1 MTMRNSKNQKP
12 RSQSRPLETT
22 ILDLMDTIFAR
33 WFRGPSWD
41 CWRVLLAVLFGLHDR
56 IDAHGIEIYRAATGR
71 DQLPTQPIKRL
82 DLIVGRRGGKS
93 LIAAFIALFVAFFVD
108 HSAYLQPGERAVVSL
123 MAADKVQAGI
133 LLRYIKG
140 FVKSIPALRALV
152 VRELRE
158 GLELANG
165 VSIEV
170 RSASFK
176 MGARGFSLC
185 LAVNDEVA
193 FWESDETSA
202 EPDVAIIGSQRP
214 SLATIP
220 TSIQLNVSSPH
231 SRRGHLWN
239 SYQQNWGKDV
249 PGILVWK
256 AASRRLPDSPGVE
269 MNSSLDIETVRA
281 AYEQD
286 ASAAAADFGAE
297 FRTDLES
304 VFSREA
310 IAACVIA
317 GRFELPPSKTI
328 QYFAFADPSGGS
340 SDSFTLAISHVDAVT
355 NRVILDLV
363 RERRAKFSPD
373 EVVKEFAAVLKS
385 YACDRVTGDRY
396 AAEWPVERFL
406 AHGIC
411 YVPSSM
417 TKSELYLAALPLV
430 NSGRCELLDSPRL
443 TAQFI
448 ALERRTSRG
457 GRDSVDHP
465 PSGHDDVANAVAGAL
480 VAVPLAVR
488 EPWSEVLQFGQQR
501 EDGPERLWTKVN

>member
-1 MTMRNSKNQKP
+1 MPNPNRQNP
-12 RSQSRPLETT
+12 PLETD
-22 ILDLMDTIFAR
+22 ILALMDSVFAS

-41 CWRVLLAVLFGLHDR
+41 AWRVLLAVLFGLHSR

-71 DQLPTQPIKRL
+71 DQLPTERIKRL

-93 LIAAFIALFVAFFVD
+93 LIAAFIAMFVAFFVD
-108 HSAYLQPGERAVVSL
+108 HSAYLQPGERATVSL
-123 MAADKVQAGI
+123 TAADKVQAGI

-140 FVKSIPALRALV
+140 FIKAIPALRALV

-158 GLELANG
+158 GLELSNS

-202 EPDVAIIGSQRP
+202 EPDTAIIASQRP

-239 SYQQNWGKDV
+239 SYQQNWGKDT

-256 AASRRLPDSPGVE
+256 AASRRLPENPGVE

-286 ASAAAADFGAE
+286 ASAASADFGAE

-310 IAACVIA
+310 IAACVVA
-317 GRFELPPSKTI
+317 GRLELPPSKTI
-328 QYFAFADPSGGS
+328 QYFGFADPSGGS
-340 SDSFTLAISHVDAVT
+340 SDSFTLAISHIDADT
-355 NRVILDLV
+355 GHVILDCV

-373 EVVKEFAAVLKS
+373 EVVQEFSAVLKS
-385 YACDRVTGDRY
+385 YAITRVTGDRY
-396 AAEWPVERFL
+396 ASQWPVERFRV
-406 AHGIC
+406 HGIE
-411 YVPSSM
+411 YVTSEM

-430 NSGRCELLDSPRL
+430 NSGRCQLLDVPRL
-443 TAQFI
+443 VAQLI

-457 GRDSVDHP
+457 GRDSVDHSP
-465 PSGHDDVANAVAGAL
+465 GAHDDLSNAVAGAL
-480 VAVPLAVR
+480 VAVPLAGR
-488 EPWSEVLQFGQQR
+488 QPWSAFVRFGEQR
-501 EDGPERLWTKVN
+501 EDGDERSWRPLN

>member
-1 MTMRNSKNQKP
+1 MMTMSNSKNPKP
-12 RSQSRPLETT
+12 KSPLETT

-56 IDAHGIEIYRAATGR
+56 IDAHGIEIYRQCTGR
-71 DQLPTQPIKRL
+71 DQLPTERIKRL

-93 LIAAFIALFVAFFVD
+93 LIAAFVALFVAFFVD
-108 HSAYLQPGERAVVSL
+108 HTAYLQPGERAVVSL

-140 FVKSIPALRALV
+140 FVKSIAALRALV

-158 GLELANG
+158 GLELSNG

-176 MGARGFSLC
+176 MGARGFSLA
-185 LAVNDEVA
+185 LAINDEVC

-214 SLATIP
+214 ALATIP
-220 TSIQLNVSSPH
+220 SAIQLNISSPH

-239 SYQQNWGKDV
+239 SYQQNWGKDT

-281 AYEQD
+281 AYEAD
-286 ASAAAADFGAE
+286 SAAASADFAAE
-297 FRTDLES
+297 FRVDLES
-304 VFSREA
+304 IFSREA

-317 GRFELPPSKTI
+317 GRFELPPSKTL
-328 QYFAFADPSGGS
+328 QYFAFTDPSGGS
-340 SDSFTLAISHVDAVT
+340 SDSFTMAISHVDAAT
-355 NRVILDLV
+355 SRVVLDLV

-385 YACDRVTGDRY
+385 YGIDRVVGDRY

-406 AHGIC
+406 VHGIS
-411 YVPSSM
+411 YDPSPM

-430 NSGRCELLDSPRL
+430 NSGRCELLDSPQL
-443 TAQFI
+443 TSQLI
-448 ALERRTSRG
+448 TLERRTSRG
-457 GRDSVDHP
+457 GRDSVDHAP
-465 PSGHDDVANAVAGAL
+465 GAHDDVANAVAGAL

-488 EPWSEVLQFGQQR
+488 EPWSEVLRFG
-501 EDGPERLWTKVN
+501 ENKPDGDSRFWHRIN

>member
-1 MTMRNSKNQKP
+1 MSNSKNPKRQ
-12 RSQSRPLETT
+12 SQPLETN
-22 ILDLMDTIFAR
+22 ILDLMDTVFAR
-33 WFRGPSWD
+33 WFRGPSWEA
-41 CWRVLLAVLFGLHDR
+41 WRVLLAVLFGLHDR

-71 DQLPTQPIKRL
+71 DQLPTERIKRL
-82 DLIVGRRGGKS
+82 DLICGRRGGKS
-93 LIAAFIALFVAFFVD
+93 LLASFIALFVAFFVD

-140 FVKSIPALRALV
+140 FINEIAALRALV
-152 VRELRE
+152 TRELRE
-158 GLELANG
+158 GLELSNG

-185 LAVNDEVA
+185 LAINDEVA
-193 FWESDETSA
+193 FWETDETSA

-214 SLATIP
+214 ALATIP
-220 TSIQLNVSSPH
+220 TSIQLNESSPH

-239 SYQQNWGKDV
+239 SYQQNWSKDT

-256 AASRRLPDSPGVE
+256 AASRRLPENPGIE
-269 MNSSLDIETVRA
+269 MNPSLDLETVRA

-304 VFSREA
+304 LFTREA
-310 IAACVIA
+310 VMACIVS
-317 GRFELPPSKTI
+317 GRLELPPSENI
-328 QYFAFADPSGGS
+328 QYSGFTDPSGGS
-340 SDSFTLAISHVDAVT
+340 SDSFTMAISHVDAET
-355 NRVILDLV
+355 SRVVLDCV

-373 EVVKEFAAVLKS
+373 EVVKEFSAVLKS
-385 YACDRVTGDRY
+385 YGITRVSGDRY
-396 AAEWPVERFL
+396 AAEWPVERFRV
-406 AHGIC
+406 HGIS
-411 YVPSSM
+411 YDPSPM

-430 NSGRCELLDSPRL
+430 NSGRCELLELPRL
-443 TAQFI
+443 ASQLI

-457 GRDSVDHP
+457 GRDSVDHSP
-465 PSGHDDVANAVAGAL
+465 GGRDDVSNAVCGAL
-480 VAVPLAVR
+480 VAAPLAVL
-488 EPWSEVLQFGQQR
+488 EPWSEFLNIGQDR
-501 EDGPERLWTKVN
+501 ADGDERWWTRIN